1 MRWGGEAILAYLS
14 FGILTASLLASAQIK
29 TDYGIYV
36 EPKLPELPPAGGVLI
51 DHVFGSTIL
60 RLTDAS
66 DGADCQVQ
74 YSYWP
79 TFSRNNDY
87 VLAQCWVGGI
97 ATLAI
102 WRFDPVSFSRAARIP
117 PVPTSSGW
125 PISPSDA
132 IWSGLDSEVVF
143 GHPVNAQTINATHV
157 RSGVNETL
165 KDMSGELPPGGALRQ
180 MSKSIDDN
188 VFAFSVDVS
197 GRLYGYVVWR
207 RDTDTVFL
215 QQDLDVDEVQ
225 VDKTGRYLTVV
236 FNDGTDRI
244 WDLRAVAATELEST
258 ATGHGFVHHDS
269 GRGRLVTADWP
280 NGLAFRWLSKP
291 KAVTHLLSFATAG
304 QDMHYSMLADDEGW
318 ATISRFGTGVSV
330 AAAFDNE
337 IFQVATDGSGRVRRL
352 AHHRS
357 VYTTYGDSPRANISR
372 DGEFIAFSS
381 NWGNPNGRR
390 DVFILR
396 VSKTVVKRAPSTP
409 AMRRDR
415 PPRRRRQATVERQP
429 R

>member
-1 MRWGGEAILAYLS
+1 MKRRLRCGGEVILTCVS
-14 FGILTASLLASAQIK
+14 FGILAASVLASAQSK
-29 TDYGIYV
+29 TDYGIYL
-36 EPKLPELPPAGGVLI
+36 EPRLPELPRAGGDLV
-51 DHVFGSTIL
+51 DPAFGSTIL

-66 DGADCQVQ
+66 DGSDCQVQ

-87 VLAQCWVGGI
+87 VLAQCSVGGI
-97 ATLAI
+97 TTLAI
-102 WRFDPVSFSRAARIP
+102 WRFDPVSFSRGAPVAR
-117 PVPTSSGW
+117 VRTSSGW

-165 KDMSGELPPGGALRQ
+165 KDMSGGLPPGAKLRQ

-207 RDTDTVFL
+207 RDTDTVML
-215 QQDLDVDEVQ
+215 QQEAGVDEVQ

-236 FNDGTDRI
+236 FNDGTDRV
-244 WDLRAVAATELEST
+244 WDLRASSAIELQST
-258 ATGHGFVHHDS
+258 AADHGFFHHDS
-269 GRGRLVTADWP
+269 GRGCLVTADWP

-291 KAVTHLLSFATAG
+291 KDVTHLLSFPTAG

-318 ATISRFGTGVSV
+318 ATISRFSTSGAPV
-330 AAAFDNE
+330 AAPFDNE

-357 VYTTYGDSPRANISR
+357 VYRAYADSPRANVSR
-372 DGEFIAFSS
+372 DGAFIAFSS

-396 VSKTVVKRAPSTP
+396 VPKSAGEGALSIP
-409 AMRRDR
+409 AMSGDR
-415 PPRRRRQATVERQP
+415 LSRPRR
-429 R
+429 